1 MGGASG
7 PEHREVLPCPE
18 VTRGHA
24 ETAPLRRVA
33 WPVASLPSQAR
44 RSAATLH
51 PRLTTAATTCS
62 GSMLAAHGAAQ
73 GGNPPLL
80 PRPRSELRGGCAL
93 GREPCSPRASTTW
106 LSATRTGFC
115 GAPSRTGKGGLSGSS
130 CTGTDSNSGRSPAS
144 TLRHDCSGSPDS
156 RALHQRDGS
165 TRRPRQ
171 TNRESPR
178 RARRGWVCPAAGGRL
193 PRSWQALPHRCRR
206 LVRFLSSPRSQRS
219 HRRAV
224 GANSSPC
231 PSGTPPPRRTRTG
244 VTGCPTLETRARA
257 MP

>member
-1 MGGASG
+1 MLK
-7 PEHREVLPCPE
+7 PLPCVGSP
-18 VTRGHA
+18 G
-24 ETAPLRRVA
+24 LWRRCPHRRA
-33 WPVASLPSQAR
+33 AQRPHCIPVSRPQRPPAL
-44 RSAATLH
+44 AACS
-51 PRLTTAATTCS
+51 RLTGPLKEVIHHCC
-62 GSMLAAHGAAQ
+62 HG
-73 GGNPPLL
+73 P
-80 PRPRSELRGGCAL
+80 
-93 GREPCSPRASTTW
+93 
-106 LSATRTGFC
+106 
-115 GAPSRTGKGGLSGSS
+115 GSS
-130 CTGTDSNSGRSPAS
+130 CVVAAHLEG
-144 TLRHDCSGSPDS
+144 S
-156 RALHQRDGS
+156 RAARGLPLRGFRQPGRGSAEPRAGRGRAGCLGHPAPAPILTRDGHRLRPFATTVRVHRTPEPLHQRDGS

-178 RARRGWVCPAAGGRL
+178 RARRGWVYPAAGGRL